1 MNIKAE
7 LIECPGRVKDASFTA
22 LEITVEGFV
31 SPLHLV
37 LALPTVAVHALAE
50 QIDPRA
56 LYKEISDRI
65 NKGQ

>member
-56 LYKEISDRI
+56 LYQAIAERI
-65 NKGQ
+65 NRSE